1 MWAEKRSALLHFLV
15 LLGKMAEG
23 AALFRPTPLRP
34 LTLADLLHG
43 LLGCLPGADAALDVP
58 HRGKPCVLRGLH
70 RHRAALAE
78 GAVEQ
83 EPLAGRF
90 GFNGL
95 ITLSVNV
102 VLKLINC
109 ELLIANYA
117 FDEIAN

>member
-1 MWAEKRSALLHFLV
+1 
-15 LLGKMAEG
+15 MAG
-23 AALFRPTPLRP
+23 
-34 LTLADLLHG
+34 
-43 LLGCLPGADAALDVP
+43 
-58 HRGKPCVLRGLH
+58 RGEASVLRSLA
-70 RHRAALAE
+70 RHGGALAE

-83 EPLAGRF
+83 EPLADGF

-102 VLKLINC
+102 VLKLTNS

>member
-1 MWAEKRSALLHFLV
+1 MAGCGEGRVV
-15 LLGKMAEG
+15 LS
-23 AALFRPTPLRP
+23 
-34 LTLADLLHG
+34 
-43 LLGCLPGADAALDVP
+43 
-58 HRGKPCVLRGLH
+58 LH
-70 RHRAALAE
+70 RHGGALAE